1 MIASWILETLF
12 PRKCVLCR
20 RILSKEEQDL
30 CRACRTEAPA
40 YHPHG
45 KTLRFVRDY
54 TAVWFYED
62 TVRAS
67 LLRYKFH
74 RASHY
79 ASAYGR
85 LVAMAVEKNLPE
97 DIELITYVP
106 VSPKRKRQRGYDQVE
121 LLAEAVSGELGIPMV
136 PMLKK
141 IRDNPPQSGIEKEE
155 QRRANVL
162 GAYEI
167 INADRIRDS
176 RVLLLDDIITSGST
190 ISECARMLQ
199 SARAKQVYC
208 AAVAAVRNQ
217 KQ

>member
-1 MIASWILETLF
+1 MILSWILETLF
-12 PRKCVLCR
+12 PPKCVLCR
-20 RILSKEEQDL
+20 KILSKEELDL
-30 CRACRTEAPA
+30 CHRCRVDAPGF
-40 YHPHG
+40 HPHG
-45 KTLRFVRDY
+45 KHLRFVSDY

-62 TVRAS
+62 HVRAS

-85 LVAMAVEKNLPE
+85 MVAMEVEKNLPGQI
-97 DIELITYVP
+97 DLVTYVP

-121 LLAEAVSGELGIPMV
+121 LLAEGVSKELGVPMV
-136 PMLKK
+136 PLLKK
-141 IRDNPPQSGIEKEE
+141 VRDNPPQSGIEKEE

-162 GAYEI
+162 DAYETV
-167 INADRIRDS
+167 NTDRIRGS
-176 RVLLLDDIITSGST
+176 RILLLDDIITSGST

-199 SARAKQVYC
+199 SAQAKKVYC

>member
-1 MIASWILETLF
+1 MIVNWILEALF

-20 RILSKEEQDL
+20 KLLSKEELDL
-30 CRACRTEAPA
+30 CRGCRTDAPG

-45 KTLRFVRDY
+45 KTIRFVSDH

-62 TVRAS
+62 NVRAS

-85 LVAMAVEKNLPE
+85 MVAMAVEKDLPE
-97 DIELITYVP
+97 EIDWITYVP

-121 LLAEAVSGELGIPMV
+121 LLAEAVSAELGIPMV

-141 IRDNPPQSGIEKEE
+141 VRDNPPQSGIQKEE

-162 GAYEI
+162 GAYETV
-167 INADRIRDS
+167 NDDRIRDS
-176 RVLLLDDIITSGST
+176 RILLLDDIITSGAT
-190 ISECARMLQ
+190 VSECARMLQ
-199 SARAKQVYC
+199 GSRARMVYC